1 MTQAVPEVEV
11 EETVENRR
19 KRLTFRAWHR
29 GTREMDLL
37 MGSFAEKYIPT
48 FDMPELD
55 IFEEILMNNDPD
67 VYDWINGRKTPPTD
81 LSSPVLDL
89 LLAHRFSKGE

>member
-1 MTQAVPEVEV
+1 MPQSSPQVEPL
-11 EETVENRR
+11 ENKR

-37 MGSFAEKYIPT
+37 IGSFAEKYIAG
-48 FDMPELD
+48 FGEGDLA

-67 VYDWINGRKTPPTD
+67 VYDWIIGRKKPPEE
-81 LSSPVLDL
+81 LESRVLDL
-89 LLAHRFSKGE
+89 LLAHRFAT

>member
-1 MTQAVPEVEV
+1 MQQTEKQVQGQM
-11 EETVENRR
+11 ETTETRR

-37 MGSFAEKYIPT
+37 MGSFADRYIND
-48 FDMPELD
+48 FGDADLD

-67 VYDWINGRKTPPTD
+67 VYDWIIGRQKAPD
-81 LSSPVLDL
+81 ELKSRVLDL
-89 LLAHRFSKGE
+89 LLAHQFAK